1 MRRQLSTFVSSPRYD
16 IPASQ
21 ERGYEGRTARCDGV
35 LLTAHDVLIIAT
47 DDDDDAGT
55 AKWILRSSNDE
66 SARTRRASGE
76 YTRKTVNSLRWSGIC

>member
-1 MRRQLSTFVSSPRYD
+1 MRRQLSTFVSLPRYD

-21 ERGYEGRTARCDGV
+21 ERGYEGWRTARCDGV

-55 AKWILRSSNDE
+55 ARYEVDSSFFE
-66 SARTRRASGE
+66 
-76 YTRKTVNSLRWSGIC
+76 

>member
-1 MRRQLSTFVSSPRYD
+1 MTFLRR
-16 IPASQ
+16 
-21 ERGYEGRTARCDGV
+21 ERVKRTARCDSV

-66 SARTRRASGE
+66 SARPGVEQTGGGGSRPSH
-76 YTRKTVNSLRWSGIC
+76 

>member
-1 MRRQLSTFVSSPRYD
+1 MTFLRR
-16 IPASQ
+16 
-21 ERGYEGRTARCDGV
+21 ERVERRTARCDSV

-66 SARTRRASGE
+66 SAKA
-76 YTRKTVNSLRWSGIC
+76 